1 MPTHPTAAPTS
12 TASTRTARTAVQK
25 AALAVGVVFLVVGVL
40 GFVPGITTDYDS
52 LGAAGHESE
61 AILLGIFQV
70 STLHNVVHLLFG
82 VAGILLVRR
91 SDTAR
96 SYLLIGGVVY
106 LVLWVYGLV
115 VDHAPSANIVPLN
128 NADNWLHLLLGP
140 KMIALGLLATRR
152 VATADHR

>member
-61 AILLGIFQV
+61 AMLLGIFQV
-70 STLHNVVHLLFG
+70 STLHHVVHLLFG
-82 VAGILLVRR
+82 VAGILLARR

-96 SYLLIGGVVY
+96 SYLLVGGVVT
-106 LVLWVYGLV
+106 WSCGSTAWSSTTTP
-115 VDHAPSANIVPLN
+115 APTSCPSTTPTTGCTCCSAP
-128 NADNWLHLLLGP
+128 G
-140 KMIALGLLATRR
+140 
-152 VATADHR
+152 